1 MVELFSR
8 HMTIDGERSY
18 FPTPDLRLHC
28 GKLKISPETQRS
40 LITENL
46 CRKHLRV
53 IQTFP
58 KTKMASTTHDMEIL
72 LDGLV
77 SFASQGLQQID
88 IEENFHLIKKL
99 GSGGFASVLLV
110 KDKKTDQQMA
120 LKIMQQ
126 KRTSERKFLMEF
138 SISFFLLSSHPNII
152 KSSGIVFKTE
162 DYFAFAQEVAPVGDL
177 FSLITSHVGLPEDTV
192 KRCAMQI
199 SSALEYIAEEG
210 LVHMDIKPENVLVF
224 DQECHCVKVTDFGL
238 VRVKGTFT
246 KCKTGTSSYMAPEM
260 CALTGVEEL
269 AVDSSLDVWAFGVL
283 LYCLI
288 TGEFPWEEAM
298 VEDKAFSRFAA
309 WQNNIHYHD
318 PPTPWNTLPASLQ
331 SMLRSLL
338 TVDYS
343 KRSKSTAILQ
353 YMEKSWKMDST

>member
-1 MVELFSR
+1 MAAYKIKLRKFPYFKNRLWEANNINIVKSTRVEVE
-8 HMTIDGERSY
+8 T
-18 FPTPDLRLHC
+18 
-28 GKLKISPETQRS
+28 KIP
-40 LITENL
+40 I
-46 CRKHLRV
+46 
-53 IQTFP
+53 
-58 KTKMASTTHDMEIL
+58 KMASTTHDMEIL
-72 LDGLV
+72 LDELV
-77 SFASQGLQQID
+77 SFTSQLLQQID
-88 IEENFHLIKKL
+88 IENFHLIKKL
-99 GSGGFASVLLV
+99 GSGGFGSVLLV
-110 KDKKTDQQMA
+110 KDKETDEQMA

-126 KRTSERKFLMEF
+126 KRTSERKFLTEF

-199 SSALEYIAEEG
+199 SSALEYIAEKG

-246 KCKTGTSSYMAPEM
+246 KYKTGTSSYMAPEM
-260 CALTGVEEL
+260 CALTGEEEL

-298 VEDKAFSRFAA
+298 VEDKTFSRFAA
-309 WQNNIHYHD
+309 WQNIHYHEA
-318 PPTPWNTLPASLQ
+318 PTPWNTLPASLQ

-338 TVDYS
+338 AVDYT
-343 KRSKSTAILQ
+343 KRSKSTVILQ
-353 YMEKSWKMDST
+353 YMEKSWEMDSTQTDQDQYSSIDFSS